1 MGQMRNTLIAVTAA
15 LALTAPLAAAPDT
28 ALGWLVGDWRTEG
41 PGEWTSEHWE
51 PVRSDT
57 LQGTGQNGKGD
68 QIVSTDRM
76 TIKMRDGT
84 AIFIASPNGAPPTE
98 FHEAFRGGQEII
110 FENPAHD
117 YPQRVRYW
125 RDGELL
131 MAEISLKD
139 GSQPTQWR
147 YRRVK

>member
-1 MGQMRNTLIAVTAA
+1 MRRMRNTLIAITAV
-15 LALTAPLAAAPDT
+15 LALTSPLAAAPDS

-41 PGEWTSEHWE
+41 SGEWTREHWE
-51 PVRSDT
+51 PIRSDT
-57 LQGTGQNGKGD
+57 LQGTGRSGNGD
-68 QIVSTDRM
+68 QVTSTDRM
-76 TIKMRDGT
+76 KIVMRDGA
-84 AIFIASPNGAPPTE
+84 AIFIASPNGAPSTE
-98 FHEAFRGGQEII
+98 FREAFRGGQEIV
-110 FENPAHD
+110 FENPSHD